1 MQVQI
6 FGVNM
11 TPTDWIET
19 ITAFREVFGDSAVDM
34 SIHEHRLVA
43 RTAYPTTK
51 LKMEFLEEYG
61 WHYNKSLNVYT
72 R

>member
-1 MQVQI
+1 
-6 FGVNM
+6 M

-19 ITAFREVFGDSAVDM
+19 ITAFREIFGDSDADITVNNNQ
-34 SIHEHRLVA
+34 IEA
-43 RTAYPTTK
+43 RVAYPTTK

-61 WHYNKSLNVYT
+61 WWYDKSRNVYT